1 MGLSINIEL
10 SDNDLDHFQEVLK
23 RAHQTAGSKSSREI
37 TEAASKLL
45 EDAHA
50 SHAPEFITERL
61 AKLDAL
67 INMVHDE
74 GWGLPEEDKARV
86 LTALTYFADPKDV
99 IPDSVPVVGYL
110 DDAIMIELCVR
121 ELKHEL
127 DAYDDFCEFREREAK
142 KRGIEPSKVG
152 RADWLDGRRDE
163 LVDRMHARR
172 SRDGG
177 EFGIGY
183 GSSSGYGKP
192 AYSRAWRPSLFRF
205 R

>member
-37 TEAASKLL
+37 TDAAAKLL
-45 EDAHA
+45 TDANA

-61 AKLDAL
+61 SKLDAL

-74 GWGLPEEDKARV
+74 GWGLPEEDKGRV

-99 IPDSVPVVGYL
+99 IPDNVPVVGYL

-121 ELKHEL
+121 ELKHEVE
-127 DAYDDFCEFREREAK
+127 AYEDFCSFRTHEAEERGLDPATM
-142 KRGIEPSKVG
+142 V
-152 RADWLDGRRDE
+152 RADWMEERRQELQERMRRRRD
-163 LVDRMHARR
+163 
-172 SRDGG
+172 RDSYNHGG
-177 EFGIGY
+177 SAGG
-183 GSSSGYGKP
+183 
-192 AYSRAWRPSLFRF
+192 SLFKF

>member
-10 SDNDLDHFQEVLK
+10 SDNDLDHFTEVLK
-23 RAHQTAGSKSSREI
+23 RAHTTAGSVDSRQI
-37 TEAASKLL
+37 TDSARKLL
-45 EDAHA
+45 TDAA
-50 SHAPEFITERL
+50 NVKVPEFIGARL
-61 AKLDAL
+61 AKLEHL

-74 GWGLPEEDKARV
+74 GWGLQEEDKTRV

-127 DAYDDFCEFREREAK
+127 EAYEDFVAYRLEQAAAHGVDA
-142 KRGIEPSKVG
+142 STLG
-152 RADWLDGRRDE
+152 RADWMEDRRQELQERMRRRRDR
-163 LVDRMHARR
+163 DSYTSPSGG
-172 SRDGG
+172 SR
-177 EFGIGY
+177 
-183 GSSSGYGKP
+183 
-192 AYSRAWRPSLFRF
+192 LFSF